1 MMRLLRRGADQ
12 GSMAV
17 YVVVLTPFLLMM
29 AGLVVDG
36 GGALVARQRAADEA
50 GQAARTGANQ
60 LDLAQL
66 RDNDVRVIDVGLAK
80 SAVDNYF
87 TLAGN
92 SPTHSTDAT
101 PNKVT
106 VSVTVTYAPKVIPWI
121 NKSYTASATAL
132 PISK

>member
-1 MMRLLRRGADQ
+1 MRARCRTAADRG
-12 GSMAV
+12 SLAV
-17 YVVVLTPFLLMM
+17 YIVVLAPFLLLI

-66 RDNDVRVIDVGLAK
+66 RDNNVV
-80 SAVDNYF
+80 AVDVALAQQAVDQYF

-92 SPTHSTDAT
+92 SPTHSTQVSAD
-101 PNKVT
+101 KVT
-106 VSVTVTYAPKVIPWI
+106 VTVTVSYAAKFLPFLTA
-121 NKSYTASATAL
+121 NYTDTATAL